1 MRLFRSIASAQGGR
15 LFANMGAA
23 FETNDELA
31 AQAVRYFLPPIKKC
45 ISRQMETTEGL
56 VYFLEMIGTR
66 RHDHYLA
73 DPGIFGNPQVEE
85 EGRTIL
91 SNLFPN
97 PGQLRRIIN
106 NRAKVLPVQPE
117 TLERILPYAALFAL
131 GAIEQKTREP
141 LQGILITLLKG
152 RADPVAAS
160 NPYKSLAAEIRRR
173 HGDLSHREQDRKSGL
188 SGIIGALFSKPDGQ
202 EAA

>member
-1 MRLFRSIASAQGGR
+1 MD
-15 LFANMGAA
+15 
-23 FETNDELA
+23 DELA
-31 AQAVRYFLPPIKKC
+31 AQVVRYFLPPIKKC
-45 ISRQMETTEGL
+45 ISRHMQTPQGL

-73 DPGIFGNPQVEE
+73 DPGIFGDPQVEE

-91 SNLFPN
+91 SNLFAN

-106 NRAKVLPVQPE
+106 NRTKVLPVQPE
-117 TLERILPYAALFAL
+117 ILERMLPYAALFAI
-131 GAIEQKTREP
+131 GAIEQKTRQP
-141 LQGILITLLKG
+141 LQGILIKLLNG

-173 HGDLSHREQDRKSGL
+173 HGDLSDHEQVRRSGL
-188 SGIIGALFSKPDGQ
+188 SGIIGALFSKPDSQ